1 MMRKRGFTLIE
12 IMIVRAII
20 SILATLAIPTMLRS
34 RMNANELNAISSLR
48 TISNGCQAFYS
59 NTFPHSYPS
68 ELTDLISPTSKPPY
82 IDSVLASGRKQ
93 GYDFSYSL
101 IDSESFTLVAD
112 PITFGRT
119 GGRHFFVDETG
130 VIRAT
135 SEDRVATSSDP
146 AVE

>member
-1 MMRKRGFTLIE
+1 MKRGFTLIE
-12 IMIVRAII
+12 IMIVIAII
-20 SILATLAIPTMLRS
+20 STLVVLAIPSMLRS
-34 RMNANELNAISSLR
+34 RMNANELSAISSLK
-48 TISNGCQAFYS
+48 TMNNGCQAFYA
-59 NTFPHSYPS
+59 NTIPHTYPS
-68 ELTDLISPTSKPPY
+68 QLTDLISPNSNPPY

-93 GYDFSYSL
+93 GYDFTYQFV
-101 IDSESFTLVAD
+101 DSENFTINAD

-119 GGRHFFVDETG
+119 GGRHFFIDETG